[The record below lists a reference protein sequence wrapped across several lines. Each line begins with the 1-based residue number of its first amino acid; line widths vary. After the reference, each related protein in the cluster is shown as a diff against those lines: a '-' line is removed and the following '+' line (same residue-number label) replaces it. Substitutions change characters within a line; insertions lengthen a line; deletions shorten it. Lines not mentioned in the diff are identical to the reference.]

1 MILFYYCFSMEPDKD
16 YCQKNK
22 LPLLDVPVSFLDIS
36 NLKYYKTE
44 LLPCI
49 KFYTPKKIDK
59 WPNRILLC
67 REIYFELGSGW
78 RYEDAIGCSDLFDD
92 EPAIEDLEGISKFV
106 IKIPK
111 ITNLEKEIKLE
122 TSIPNSPFF
131 KDKEGKIY
139 SLLKKDIPRPND
151 MFPMRR
157 QSPKNKAI
165 VCLITSVYIYGVYQR
180 KEQSE

>member
-1 MILFYYCFSMEPDKD
+1 MEPDKQD
-16 YCQKNK
+16 YCKKK
-22 LPLLDVPVSFLDIS
+22 LPLLDVPVSFLGIS
-36 NLKYYKTE
+36 SLKFYKTDS
-44 LLPCI
+44 LPCI
-49 KFYTPKKIDK
+49 KFYRPRKIDK
-59 WPNRILLC
+59 WPTKILFC
-67 REIYFELGSGW
+67 EEIYFELGSGW
-78 RYEDAIGCSDLFDD
+78 SYEDAIGCSDLFDD
-92 EPAIEDLEGISKFV
+92 EPAIEGLEGISRFV

-111 ITNLEKEIKLE
+111 KTNKEKEIKLE
-122 TSIPNSPFF
+122 ISIPNSPFF

-165 VCLITSVYIYGVYQR
+165 VCLITSVFIYGGYQR